1 MRTTNTF
8 GIQFFVKKNKI
19 RNGLAPI
26 YVRIT
31 VNSHRVEISLK
42 RWIDPNEWNTEKGT
56 CRGSREAI
64 KSLNHFLNEV
74 KASMVQSY
82 QELQIQKRRI
92 TADEIKNKFLGI
104 GEEDNSLC
112 KLIDYHNT
120 HMKDILT
127 WGTMKNY
134 FTTQK
139 YVQKFLKVRFSASD
153 ISLTE
158 LNYRF
163 ITDFEYFLR
172 THKPVDHHK
181 PIANNGVM
189 KHIERLRKMINLA
202 VRLEWLDKDPF
213 AKYRQKFE
221 KVSRGFLTQEELLS
235 IENLDPKMPRLKVVR
250 DLFVFSCYSGLA
262 YIDVMQLTTQNLT
275 RGNDGEQWLITSRK
289 KTKNSVHIPLL
300 PKALEI
306 IQAYG
311 VHPRAVIAGK
321 LFPSISNQR
330 LNSYLKEIAD
340 LCGIEKNITFHL
352 ARHTFATT
360 VTLTNGVPIESV
372 SKMLGHSKITTTQI
386 YAKVIERKLS
396 GDMKT
401 LKEKLSRV
409 VLAPN
414 RLDTNLKTDL

>member
-8 GIQFFVKKNKI
+8 GIQFVIKKNKI
-19 RNGLAPI
+19 KDNRAPI
-26 YVRIT
+26 YARVT

-42 RWIDPNEWNTEKGT
+42 RWIDPKEWNTDKST

-64 KSLNHFLNEV
+64 KSLNHFLAEV

-92 TADEIKNKFLGI
+92 TAEEIKNKFLGI
-104 GEEDNSLC
+104 GKEDNSIC

-139 YVQKFLKVRFSASD
+139 YIQKFLKVKFSVSD

-158 LNYRF
+158 LNYKF

-172 THKPVDHHK
+172 AHKPIDHHK

-202 VRLEWLDKDPF
+202 VRMEWLDKDPF
-213 AKYRQKFE
+213 AKYKQKFD

-235 IENLDPKMPRLKVVR
+235 VENLDPKIPRLRVVR

-262 YIDVMQLTTQNLT
+262 YIDVMQLTPQNLT
-275 RGNDGEQWLITSRK
+275 RGIDGEQWLITSRQ
-289 KTKNSVHIPLL
+289 KTKNSVRIPLL

-306 IQAYG
+306 IQTYG
-311 VHPRAVIAGK
+311 VHPRAVAAGK
-321 LFPSISNQR
+321 LFPLISNQK
-330 LNSYLKEIAD
+330 LNSYLKELAD
-340 LCGIEKNITFHL
+340 LCGVEKNMTFHL

-396 GDMKT
+396 DDMKN
-401 LKEKLSRV
+401 LKEKLSKV
-409 VLAPN
+409 CLN
-414 RLDTNLKTDL
+414 R

>member
-8 GIQFFVKKNKI
+8 GIQFFIRKNKI
-19 RNGLAPI
+19 KNGLAPI
-26 YVRIT
+26 YARVT

-42 RWIDPNEWNTEKGT
+42 RWIDPTEWNTDKGT

-64 KSLNHFLNEV
+64 RSLNHFLNEV

-82 QELQIQKRRI
+82 QELQIQKRLI
-92 TADEIKNKFLGI
+92 TAEEIKNKFLGI
-104 GEEDNSLC
+104 GEEGNSIC

-120 HMKDILT
+120 HMKDALA

-139 YVQKFLKVRFSASD
+139 YVQKFLKVKFSLSD
-153 ISLTE
+153 ISLAD
-158 LNYRF
+158 LNYKF

-172 THKPVDHHK
+172 THQPIDHHK

-202 VRLEWLDKDPF
+202 VRMEWLDKDPF
-213 AKYRQKFE
+213 AKYKQKFE
-221 KVSRGFLTQEELLS
+221 KVSRGFLTQEELVR
-235 IENLDPKMPRLKVVR
+235 IENLDPKIPRLRVVR

-262 YIDVMQLTTQNLT
+262 YIDVVQLTNQNLT
-275 RGNDGEQWLITSRK
+275 RGIDGEQWLITCRQ
-289 KTKNSVHIPLL
+289 KTKNPVRIPLL

-306 IQAYG
+306 IQTYSG
-311 VHPRAVIAGK
+311 HPRAVAAGK
-321 LFPSISNQR
+321 LFPFISNQK

-340 LCGIEKNITFHL
+340 LCGIEKNMTFHL

-360 VTLTNGVPIESV
+360 ITLTNGVPIESV

-396 GDMKT
+396 EDMRI
-401 LKEKLSRV
+401 LREKLSRV
-409 VLAPN
+409 RVGGA
-414 RLDTNLKTDL
+414 

>member
-8 GIQFFVKKNKI
+8 GIQFFIRKNKI
-19 RNGLAPI
+19 KNGLAPI
-26 YVRIT
+26 YARVT

-42 RWIDPNEWNTEKGT
+42 RWIDPTEWNTDKGT

-64 KSLNHFLNEV
+64 RSLNHFLNEV

-82 QELQIQKRRI
+82 QELQIQKRLI
-92 TADEIKNKFLGI
+92 TAEEIKNKFLGI
-104 GEEDNSLC
+104 GEEGNSIC

-120 HMKDILT
+120 HMKDALA

-139 YVQKFLKVRFSASD
+139 YVQKFLKVKFSLSD
-153 ISLTE
+153 ISLAD
-158 LNYRF
+158 LNYKF

-172 THKPVDHHK
+172 THQPIDHHR

-202 VRLEWLDKDPF
+202 VRMEWLDKDPF
-213 AKYRQKFE
+213 AKYKQKFE
-221 KVSRGFLTQEELLS
+221 KVSRGFLTQEELVR
-235 IENLDPKMPRLKVVR
+235 IEDLDPKIPRLRAVR

-262 YIDVMQLTTQNLT
+262 YIDVVQLTTQNLT
-275 RGNDGEQWLITSRK
+275 RGIDGEQWLITCRQ
-289 KTKNSVHIPLL
+289 KTKNPVRIPLL

-306 IQAYG
+306 IQGYNA
-311 VHPRAVIAGK
+311 HPRAVAAGK
-321 LFPSISNQR
+321 LFPFISNQK

-340 LCGIEKNITFHL
+340 LCGIEKNMTFHL

-396 GDMKT
+396 EDMRI
-401 LKEKLSRV
+401 LREKLSRV
-409 VLAPN
+409 RVGGV
-414 RLDTNLKTDL
+414 